1 MPRARRRWDEIEIH
15 AEQGLTYWF
24 FALCLGGLA
33 WLLLAFRG
41 EGVLVPLAIVLLVI
55 TAVFFVLGVRKAILI
70 KKVTYF
76 GVICPLCDFENDLT
90 EAPTGDFVCTNCQRM
105 IPIVDGQPI
114 TVSQVKCGYCGEL
127 NYYSEKTEFLI
138 CEVCNHQVPIDTE
151 ASRRAT
157 GGKRVAESFVV
168 TADDNVYEF
177 ILVAHGHK
185 TDELIEVLQHM
196 LALNRNQI
204 KQMLQ
209 ELPVT
214 LLTGITRRKAE
225 MLQAQL
231 ALHEAA
237 TDFRPMQQSR
247 T

>member
-15 AEQGLTYWF
+15 TEEGLTYWF
-24 FALCLGGLA
+24 IALCLGLFS
-33 WLLLAFRG
+33 WVLLAYRG
-41 EGVLVPLAIVLLVI
+41 DGVFVPLAIVLLII
-55 TAVFFVLGVRKAILI
+55 TTILFVLGVRKAIII
-70 KKVTYF
+70 KKIQSH
-76 GVICPLCDFENDLT
+76 GVICPLCDFENELT
-90 EAPTGDFVCTNCQRM
+90 AAPTGDFVCENCQRM
-105 IPIVDGQPI
+105 IPIENGTPI
-114 TVSQVKCGYCGEL
+114 SVAQVKCGYCGEL

-138 CEVCNHQVPIDTE
+138 CEVCNHQIPIDTE
-151 ASRRAT
+151 ASRRST
-157 GGKRVAESFVV
+157 GKKVAESFAV
-168 TADDNVYEF
+168 TSDDNVYEF

-185 TDELIEVLQHM
+185 TDELIDVLQHM
-196 LALNRNQI
+196 LALNRNQV

-237 TDFRPMQQSR
+237 TEFRPITQSR

>member
-1 MPRARRRWDEIEIH
+1 MPRAKRRWDVIEIH

-24 FALCLGGLA
+24 FALCLGLFA

-41 EGVLVPLAIVLLVI
+41 EGVFVPLAIVLLI
-55 TAVFFVLGVRKAILI
+55 ISFVFFVLGIRKAIDI
-70 KKVTYF
+70 KKVQRL
-76 GVICPLCDFENDLT
+76 GVICPLCDFENELT
-90 EAPTGDFVCTNCQRM
+90 EKPTGDFVCSNCQRM
-105 IPIVDGQPI
+105 IPIENGEPI
-114 TVSQVKCGYCGEL
+114 SVAQVKCGYCGEL

-138 CEVCNHQVPIDTE
+138 CEVCNHQIPIDTS
-151 ASRRAT
+151 ASRKST
-157 GGKRVAESFVV
+157 GKKVAEGFVK
-168 TADDNVYEF
+168 TSDDNVYEF

-185 TDELIEVLQHM
+185 TEELIEVLQRM
-196 LALNRNQI
+196 LALNRNQV

-214 LLTGITRRKAE
+214 LLTGITRQKAE

-237 TDFRPMQQSR
+237 TEFKPMTQTR
-247 T
+247 A

>member
-1 MPRARRRWDEIEIH
+1 MPRAKRRWDVIEIH
-15 AEQGLTYWF
+15 AEEGLTYWF
-24 FALCLGGLA
+24 IALGLGLFAWFIIHFNDGGP
-33 WLLLAFRG
+33 FI
-41 EGVLVPLAIVLLVI
+41 PFAIVLLII
-55 TAVFFVLGVRKAILI
+55 TAVYFGLGVRKAILI
-70 KKVTYF
+70 KKVGQF

-90 EAPTGDFVCTNCQRM
+90 EAPLGDFVCSNCQRM
-105 IPIVDGQPI
+105 IPIEEGKPI
-114 TVSQVKCGYCGEL
+114 EVSQVKCGYCGEL
-127 NYYSEKTEFLI
+127 NYFSEKTEFLI
-138 CEVCNHQVPIDTE
+138 CEVCNHQIPIDTE

-157 GGKRVAESFVV
+157 GGKRVAQAFVV

-237 TDFRPMQQSR
+237 TEFRPMQQSR

>member
-1 MPRARRRWDEIEIH
+1 MPRARRRWDVIEIH

-24 FALCLGGLA
+24 IALCLGLFA
-33 WLLLAFRG
+33 WLLIAYRG
-41 EGVLVPLAIVLLVI
+41 EGMFVPFAIVLLVI
-55 TAVFFVLGVRKAILI
+55 TAVLFALGIHRAILI
-70 KKVTYF
+70 KKVQSHM
-76 GVICPLCDFENDLT
+76 VICPLCDFDNELT
-90 EAPTGDFVCTNCQRM
+90 EAPTADFVCSNCQRM
-105 IPIVDGQPI
+105 IPIQDGQPI
-114 TVSQVKCGYCGEL
+114 AVAQVKCGYCGEL

-138 CEVCNHQVPIDTE
+138 CEVCNHQIPIDTE

-157 GGKRVAESFVV
+157 GGKRVAQSFVV
-168 TADDNVYEF
+168 TQDDNVYEF

-185 TDELIEVLQHM
+185 TEELIDVLQHM
-196 LALNRNQI
+196 LALNRNQV

-237 TDFRPMQQSR
+237 TEFRPMSQSR
-247 T
+247 V